1 MDISTT
7 YFVVAVAGVVIAA
20 LAVTHLPILIARL
33 LAR

>member
-20 LAVTHLPILIARL
+20 LIVTHLPALIAEI